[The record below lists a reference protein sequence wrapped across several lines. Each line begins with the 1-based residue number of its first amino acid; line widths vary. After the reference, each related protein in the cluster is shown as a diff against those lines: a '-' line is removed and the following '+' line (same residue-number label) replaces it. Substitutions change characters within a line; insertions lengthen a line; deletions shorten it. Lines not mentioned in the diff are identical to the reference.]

1 MAFNDIFMEN
11 ILNKFSFINKAS
23 KKLLQKKKEHKELT
37 DIQLYTDVL
46 TDMISK
52 EKKKHEK

>member
-1 MAFNDIFMEN
+1 MEN

-23 KKLLQKKKEHKELT
+23 KKLLQRKKEHKELT